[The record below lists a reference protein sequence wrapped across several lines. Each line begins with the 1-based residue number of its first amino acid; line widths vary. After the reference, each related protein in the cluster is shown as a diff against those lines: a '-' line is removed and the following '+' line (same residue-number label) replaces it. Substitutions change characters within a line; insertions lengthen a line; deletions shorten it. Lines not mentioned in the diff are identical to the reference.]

1 MGNLFKI
8 LSLILLAVGAVG
20 LLGLFLGIGI
30 TNNLTT
36 VGAVE
41 TVILIGLILQVL
53 YRVTEGEL

>member
-36 VGAVE
+36 IGAVE
-41 TVILIGLILQVL
+41 TVILTGLILQVL